1 MNNRTRMMQKVEEL
15 LDKHIHYLQK
25 QILKEL
31 KDPLEAMFL
40 VARASGKSHSEIEY
54 IKLLKEE
61 FQQCKLH
68 K

>member
-1 MNNRTRMMQKVEEL
+1 MNKRNRMMQKAEEL
-15 LDKHIHYLQK
+15 LDKHIHYLEK
-25 QILKEL
+25 RILKEL
-31 KDPLEAMFL
+31 KDPLDAMFL
-40 VARASGKSHSEIEY
+40 VARVNGKSHSEIEY

>member
-1 MNNRTRMMQKVEEL
+1 MNNRTRMMQKAEEL
-15 LDKHIHYLQK
+15 LDKHVHFLQK

-31 KDPLEAMFL
+31 KDPLDAMFL
-40 VARASGKSHSEIEY
+40 VARVSGKSHSEIEY

>member
-15 LDKHIHYLQK
+15 LDKHIHYLEK

-31 KDPLEAMFL
+31 KDPLDAMFL

>member
-15 LDKHIHYLQK
+15 LDKHVHYLEK

-31 KDPLEAMFL
+31 KDPLDAMFL
-40 VARASGKSHSEIEY
+40 VARVSGKSHSEIEY

>member
-1 MNNRTRMMQKVEEL
+1 MNNRTRMMQKAEEL

-25 QILKEL
+25 QILKEV
-31 KDPLEAMFL
+31 KDPLDTMFL

-61 FQQCKLH
+61 FQQCKFH

>member
-1 MNNRTRMMQKVEEL
+1 MNNRTRMMQKVEAL
-15 LDKHIHYLQK
+15 LDKHIHYLEK

-31 KDPLEAMFL
+31 KDPLDAMFL

>member
-15 LDKHIHYLQK
+15 LDKHIHYLEK

-31 KDPLEAMFL
+31 KDPLDAMFL
-40 VARASGKSHSEIEY
+40 VARVSGKSHSEIEY
-54 IKLLKEE
+54 IKLVKEE

>member
-15 LDKHIHYLQK
+15 LDKHIHYLEK

-31 KDPLEAMFL
+31 KDPLDAMFL
-40 VARASGKSHSEIEY
+40 VARVSGKSHSEIEY

-61 FQQCKLH
+61 FQQFKLH

>member
-15 LDKHIHYLQK
+15 LDKHIHYLEK

-31 KDPLEAMFL
+31 KDPLDAMFL
-40 VARASGKSHSEIEY
+40 VARVSGKSHSEIEY

>member
-15 LDKHIHYLQK
+15 LDKHVHYLQK

-31 KDPLEAMFL
+31 KVPLDAMFL
-40 VARASGKSHSEIEY
+40 VARVSGKSHSEIEY

>member
-15 LDKHIHYLQK
+15 LDKHVHFLQK
-25 QILKEL
+25 QILKEV

-61 FQQCKLH
+61 LKQFSG
-68 K
+68 

>member
-15 LDKHIHYLQK
+15 LDKHVHFLQK

-31 KDPLEAMFL
+31 KDPLDAMFL
-40 VARASGKSHSEIEY
+40 VARVSGKSHSEIEY

>member
-31 KDPLEAMFL
+31 KDPLDAMFL
-40 VARASGKSHSEIEY
+40 VARVSGKSHSEIEY

>member
-31 KDPLEAMFL
+31 KDPLDAMFL
-40 VARASGKSHSEIEY
+40 VAEAAGKSHSEIEY

>member
-15 LDKHIHYLQK
+15 LDKHIHYLEK

-31 KDPLEAMFL
+31 KDPLDAMFL
-40 VARASGKSHSEIEY
+40 VARVNGKSHSEIEY

>member
-15 LDKHIHYLQK
+15 LDKHIHYLEK
-25 QILKEL
+25 QILKKV

-61 FQQCKLH
+61 LKQFSG
-68 K
+68 